1 MAAFSGGISYFY
13 GSLKA
18 SDASQNSS
26 FIGSREDTVEE
37 LILKFFN

>member
-18 SDASQNSS
+18 SDASQNSVHIVS
-26 FIGSREDTVEE
+26 WEGTVKE
-37 LILKFFN
+37 LILKCLN